1 MENVVADKSF
11 AFALRVVALYKYIR
25 SEKNEYVL
33 SKQVLRSGTS
43 IGANIAEAQCAISRK
58 DFLSKMYIAFKECAE
73 TKYWLELLFRS
84 DYMDVSQYDS
94 IQSDCVELLKM
105 LSAITKSAKNREV

>member
-1 MENVVADKSF
+1 MEHVVADKSF

-58 DFLSKMYIAFKECAE
+58 DFCPKCISLQGMFRNKILAGAF
-73 TKYWLELLFRS
+73 
-84 DYMDVSQYDS
+84 V
-94 IQSDCVELLKM
+94 
-105 LSAITKSAKNREV
+105 